1 MKTFGNHRQ
10 AGILMPISALPGAY
24 GIGDIGEA
32 YQFVDLL
39 SQSGLKIWQILP
51 LNPIGNDNSP
61 YSPFSSYAGDEIYID
76 LEALYHQ
83 GLIEELPEKIE
94 TDFVDYTQVR
104 ALKRQVLKEA
114 FAHFKADQDYVQFCQ
129 QAEWL
134 EGYASYMAMKGCHK
148 GLWQTWEDRDYDDD
162 AYDFICF
169 VQYVFYKQWMK
180 LKHYVN
186 EKGIKIVGDIPIYVG
201 LDSADVFASP
211 KNFQLNQDGYPSSV
225 AGVPPDYFNDQGQLW
240 GNPLYNWDYQKK
252 NHYDFWVKRLAWS
265 GRLYDYVRIDHFRAF
280 DTYWSIPTSSMIAKE
295 GHWEF
300 GPAYDLFDTID
311 QRCPDL
317 VVIAEDL
324 GDLRPE
330 VLELRDHY
338 HMLGMRIVQ
347 YSFGE
352 KEKEENY
359 ELPENCIA
367 YTGTHDNSPL
377 KGWYQALPE
386 DEKKHVEDI
395 LKMKGRTGQTIN
407 ERVIRHALA
416 QPSILAVIQMQDILS
431 LGEETRMNN
440 PGTASDKNWS
450 WKMVS
455 LEPFQQKLPEIYQMI
470 KEANRL

>member
-1 MKTFGNHRQ
+1 M
-10 AGILMPISALPGAY
+10 
-24 GIGDIGEA
+24 
-32 YQFVDLL
+32 
-39 SQSGLKIWQILP
+39 
-51 LNPIGNDNSP
+51 
-61 YSPFSSYAGDEIYID
+61 
-76 LEALYHQ
+76 
-83 GLIEELPEKIE
+83 
-94 TDFVDYTQVR
+94 
-104 ALKRQVLKEA
+104 
-114 FAHFKADQDYVQFCQ
+114 
-129 QAEWL
+129 
-134 EGYASYMAMKGCHK
+134 
-148 GLWQTWEDRDYDDD
+148 
-162 AYDFICF
+162 
-169 VQYVFYKQWMK
+169 
-180 LKHYVN
+180 
-186 EKGIKIVGDIPIYVG
+186 
-201 LDSADVFASP
+201 
-211 KNFQLNQDGYPSSV
+211 
-225 AGVPPDYFNDQGQLW
+225 
-240 GNPLYNWDYQKK
+240 
-252 NHYDFWVKRLAWS
+252 KRLAWS

-386 DEKKHVEDI
+386 DEKKHVEEI